1 MSITKSRRY
10 SQQRPLT
17 TWQMNNAWRAR
28 RSKMTER
35 ELSTS
40 VAVHNELTAAW
51 NNKISG
57 TASLATQAAV
67 DRIHNATNNVKKAT
81 ASIDLSA

>member
-1 MSITKSRRY
+1 MPIAKSRRY
-10 SQQRPLT
+10 SQQRTLT
-17 TWQMNNAWRAR
+17 TWQMNNAWRDR

-40 VAVHNELTAAW
+40 GAVQSDLTAAW

-57 TASLATQAAV
+57 AASLATQAAV
-67 DRIHNATNNVKKAT
+67 DRIHNATNNVKKAA